1 MTEKNSLTLFGQL
14 PTEILFEIFDYLSC
28 NDIFYAFFYF
38 NQRFNS
44 ILLEDQRYSTN
55 FQSPITNFKFWQ
67 NILPIIRTQIQY
79 LTLTTIDFCSSLD
92 LFPNLKSVII
102 SFPIPIYY
110 EGLTLILKSEQF
122 KKLNSFKI
130 QNEIFFK
137 EEEEENH
144 KETLLVDIFHH
155 ENSLQIF
162 ECSSALSSR
171 EMTNFYL
178 SI

>member
-1 MTEKNSLTLFGQL
+1 LFGQL
-14 PTEILFEIFDYLSC
+14 PTEILFEIFDCLSC
-28 NDIFYAFFYF
+28 NDIFYALFYF